1 MNHIINCLV
10 ENQPGVLA
18 RIVGLIS
25 GRGYNIETLN
35 VGPTADPT
43 ISSMTLVVP
52 GDDHVI
58 TQVIHQLQKQ
68 VDVIDVTN
76 MTKRRHINRELI
88 LARIATEDRS
98 VRAEIVELASLFVSR
113 VVAVDEQTIT
123 LQMVGNQ
130 DAVADFL
137 QLLKPYKLVSI
148 SRSGVIAVDR
158 DMVHERTSDTS
169 AE

>member
-43 ISSMTLVVP
+43 VSSMTMVVP

-88 LARIATEDRS
+88 LVRIATEDRS
-98 VRAEIVELASLFVSR
+98 VRAEVVELASLFVSR
-113 VVAVDEQTIT
+113 VVAVDERTIT

-158 DMVHERTSDTS
+158 DMVRERTSDTS
-169 AE
+169 VE